1 MNFAPG
7 TSQQYSH
14 TDNGVLGQR
23 GTKQSM
29 KALYDKNIYGPMG
42 MKDMRFPVDQDIQG
56 PVLHAVTTDRKVYE
70 DCTYWNPSLGF
81 YAGAAYVQHPDLG
94 KWARSSNRTFW
105 FSGAFREQIAPGSV
119 GKGKNRSNLYFAYG
133 FVVAN
138 G

>member
-1 MNFAPG
+1 MNFASG

-29 KALYDKNIYGPMG
+29 KALYDKNIYGPVG

-70 DCTYWNPSLGF
+70 DCTYWNSF
-81 YAGAAYVQHPDLG
+81 
-94 KWARSSNRTFW
+94 WALRRGCPRPTSMTWANGPRSS
-105 FSGAFREQIAPGSV
+105 EPDV
-119 GKGKNRSNLYFAYG
+119 
-133 FVVAN
+133 
-138 G
+138 